1 MEKGG
6 HRWKGEMGVTVMKKA
21 IILLVLM
28 MFFSPFGH
36 AQTLIYSWRDGAGK
50 IHIVDE
56 LNKVPIQYRED
67 LKIYRLSS
75 KKGAKKPRAKA
86 SLKPVTKVKE
96 VEEEALKGEW
106 LGKELEKVRSSIT
119 DLRDRLGELR
129 QERETKRITMIR
141 RRAHGKAWIR
151 ERREI
156 GKIDRE
162 MGTLTNQLG
171 KKVEAL
177 RSLEEGQSIKGGE

>member
-1 MEKGG
+1 
-6 HRWKGEMGVTVMKKA
+6 MKKA

-36 AQTLIYSWRDGAGK
+36 AQTLIYSWRDRAGR

-75 KKGAKKPRAKA
+75 KKGAKKPRSKA
-86 SLKPVTKVKE
+86 PSKPVTKVKE
-96 VEEEALKGEW
+96 VEEGTLKGERFE
-106 LGKELEKVRSSIT
+106 KEMEGVRRSIT

-129 QERETKRITMIR
+129 QERGTKRITMIR
-141 RRAHGKAWIR
+141 KRAHGKAWIR

-156 GKIDRE
+156 EEIDRE
-162 MGTLTNQLG
+162 VETLTNQLG
-171 KKVEAL
+171 KRMEAL
-177 RSLEEGQSIKGGE
+177 RSLKDGQSLKGGE

>member
-1 MEKGG
+1 MEKGD
-6 HRWKGEMGVTVMKKA
+6 HRWKGGMGVTVMKKA
-21 IILLVLM
+21 IFLLVLT

-56 LNKVPIQYRED
+56 LNKVPSQYRED

-75 KKGAKKPRAKA
+75 KKGVKKPRSKA
-86 SLKPVTKVKE
+86 SPKPVTKVKE
-96 VEEEALKGEW
+96 VEEETLKGEW
-106 LGKELEKVRSSIT
+106 FEKETEEVRSSIT

-129 QERETKRITMIR
+129 QERETNRVTMIR
-141 RRAHGKAWIR
+141 KRAHGKAWIR

-156 GKIDRE
+156 EKIDRE
-162 MGTLTNQLG
+162 VETLTNQLG

-177 RSLEEGQSIKGGE
+177 RSLEEGQSLKGGE